1 MTAALTSAVL
11 ITPTAAAAPSCVA
24 QSVQTEHQLY
34 ATAWGH
40 DLIAYLATHP
50 EVLADV
56 RVRQLRRPGLL
67 RRAPEPHELP
77 PRPLATQH
85 PPSGSLSG
93 DPDPRHY
100 SAWISSSQCQADRS
114 RRISK

>member
-1 MTAALTSAVL
+1 MTTPARFLAVSMAAALTSAVL

-50 EVLADV
+50 EELASVGFDNFGDLASYAA
-56 RVRQLRRPGLL
+56 RQSHTNCP
-67 RRAPEPHELP
+67 
-77 PRPLATQH
+77 
-85 PPSGSLSG
+85 
-93 DPDPRHY
+93 
-100 SAWISSSQCQADRS
+100 ADL
-114 RRISK
+114 